1 AQPGGLHSKRS
12 MHFLNALRGSTNGV
26 DTGDTK
32 LVWEKI
38 QLKETLHVGFTIKST
53 TAEITSSMEI
63 L

>member
-1 AQPGGLHSKRS
+1 

-32 LVWEKI
+32 RVWEQI
-38 QLKETLHVGFTIKST
+38 QREETLHVGFTIKST
-53 TAEITSSMEI
+53 SAEITSSTET